1 MSITASITFVSNKK
15 PSRNGGYYYLVCF
28 KTCPDSRAL
37 RSYVDPDC
45 RNFSRWREVFAKFQE
60 GKPVTLTGLVEKG
73 DPNLGLINAD
83 SFFEEVTSDTK
94 ED

>member
-28 KTCPDSRAL
+28 KTCPISPDSRAL

-60 GKPVTLTGLVEKG
+60 GKPVTLKGLVEKG
-73 DPNLGLINAD
+73 EGLINAD
-83 SFFEEVTSDTK
+83 SFFEEVETTT
-94 ED
+94 EEE